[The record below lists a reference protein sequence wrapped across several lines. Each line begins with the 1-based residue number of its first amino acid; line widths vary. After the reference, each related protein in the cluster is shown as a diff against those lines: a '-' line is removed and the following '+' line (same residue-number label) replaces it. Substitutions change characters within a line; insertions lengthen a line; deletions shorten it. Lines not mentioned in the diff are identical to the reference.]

1 MVLGWRNHE
10 NIKKWMYAY
19 DEISIDAHLGFI
31 DELQFSKSRQYMVV
45 KKDNKY
51 VGVIDF
57 TKIDGTNKECYF
69 GLYANPFEK
78 ISGIGRVLEEVCLKY
93 ILDLL
98 NLNKIKLEVFSENV
112 RALNLYKKYNFR
124 RVGMKNVHDK
134 QVICMELTK

>member
-1 MVLGWRNHE
+1 MILDWRNHE
-10 NIKKWMYAY
+10 NIKKWMYAQ
-19 DEISIDAHLGFI
+19 DEISVDVHFGFI

-51 VGVIDF
+51 VGVVDF

-69 GLYANPFEK
+69 GLYANPFEN
-78 ISGIGRVLEEVCLKY
+78 IAGIGRALEEVCLKY

-98 NLNKIKLEVFSENV
+98 NLNKIKLEVFSDNV
-112 RALNLYKKYNFR
+112 RVLNLHKKYKFKR
-124 RVGMKNVHDK
+124 MGMKKVHDK